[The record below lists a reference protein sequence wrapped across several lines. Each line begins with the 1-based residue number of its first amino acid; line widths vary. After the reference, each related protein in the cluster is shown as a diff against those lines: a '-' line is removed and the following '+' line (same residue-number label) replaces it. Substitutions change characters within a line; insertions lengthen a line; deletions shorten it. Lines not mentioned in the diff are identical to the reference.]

1 MGAVGVSRRALL
13 TRAGIG
19 GGAGV
24 FALLGATATPALA
37 ATSISDLANV
47 RVVCVGKRIAI
58 NWLTSWV
65 NTPKALDS
73 SDTADLL
80 RAIRSQE
87 QGHYSLLAPLLNGT
101 APVDDDYTYAFPA
114 GALKSFESAANFA
127 LDLEELLL
135 GIAIGAASTTDD
147 PGVAELLARVVAGDG
162 QHFSAFSVLTDSSAV
177 PDGAPRS
184 LTIEDGGNQLSQ
196 FLSN

>member
-1 MGAVGVSRRALL
+1 MRL
-13 TRAGIG
+13 
-19 GGAGV
+19 
-24 FALLGATATPALA
+24 
-37 ATSISDLANV
+37 
-47 RVVCVGKRIAI
+47 VCVGKRIAI

-73 SDTADLL
+73 SDTADLI

-114 GALKSFESAANFA
+114 GALRSFERACTFA
-127 LDLEELLL
+127 LDLEEMML
-135 GIAIGAASTTDD
+135 GTAIGAASTTDD

-162 QHFSAFSVLTDSSAV
+162 QHFSALSVLTGASAV
-177 PDGAPRS
+177 PDGAPRA
-184 LTIEDGGNQLSQ
+184 LNIVDAGNQLAP